1 MGQPNR
7 DRLNLL
13 TGALDHLQ
21 SALELLDSVGA
32 PAQIGAH
39 VDLALNQL
47 LAEIADA
54 PGCAFE
60 AQAPRL
66 AHS

>member
-1 MGQPNR
+1 MRQSDR
-7 DRLNLL
+7 DRVNLL

-21 SALELLDSVGA
+21 SALELLDSAAA

-47 LAEIADA
+47 LAEIANA
-54 PGCAFE
+54 PGCEFE
-60 AQAPRL
+60 AQAARL
-66 AHS
+66 AHY